1 MIKINNL
8 INLKENTHHGDFILP
23 FSTYLCSFSNTFTF
37 VPIHWHEE
45 MEITFIKKGYGQHKI
60 DLTPFDVEEGDII
73 LVKPFSLHS
82 INQINRND
90 MIWDTMVFNLNM
102 LNSALTD
109 GCLIKYFA
117 PIFNNENELPMIIK
131 KDYPGYDDLF
141 TTLKKIFCCYEKKT
155 YGFELELKSL
165 FFHFFY
171 TIYANKLVKEKK
183 SSSISKEVS
192 SKIKSILQFIHKN
205 YYKDLTIPEIASTC
219 NFSEYHFMRFFKKYI
234 GMTCIEYI
242 NNYRLETASTLLN
255 ESDKSILDISFEV
268 GFNNVSYFNKLFK
281 KKYSITPKEFRKSNG
296 AATKA

>member
-23 FSTYLCSFSNTFTF
+23 FSTYFCSFSNTYTF

-45 MEITFIKKGYGQHKI
+45 MEITLVKKGSGQHKI
-60 DLTPFDVEEGDII
+60 DLTPFDVKEGDII

-82 INQINRND
+82 IEQVNNDD

-117 PIFNNENELPMIIK
+117 PIFNNENELPMIIRI
-131 KDYPGYDDLF
+131 DSPGHDEIYS
-141 TTLKKIFCCYEKKT
+141 TIKKIFRCYTNKT

-165 FFHFFY
+165 LFHLFY
-171 TIYANKLVKEKK
+171 TIYENKLVKEKK

-192 SKIKSILQFIHKN
+192 NKIKSILQFIHEN
-205 YYKDLTIPEIASTC
+205 YNKDLTIPEIASTC

-242 NNYRLETASTLLN
+242 NNFRLETASSLLN
-255 ESDKSILDISFEV
+255 ESDKSIIDISFEV

-281 KKYSITPKEFRKSNG
+281 KKYSITPKEFRKSKVE
-296 AATKA
+296 TR

>member
-1 MIKINNL
+1 MIKINNIL
-8 INLKENTHHGDFILP
+8 NLKENTHHGDFILP
-23 FSTYLCSFSNTFTF
+23 FSTYLCSFSNSNTY

-45 MEITFIKKGYGQHKI
+45 MEITLVTTGSGLHKI
-60 DLTPFDVEEGDII
+60 DLTPFNIEEGDII

-82 INQINRND
+82 IEQIDNKN

-131 KDYPGYDDLF
+131 KNSHGYDEIYD
-141 TTLKKIFCCYEKKT
+141 TVKKIFCCYKNKS
-155 YGFELELKSL
+155 YCFELELKSL
-165 FFHFFY
+165 LFHLFY
-171 TIYANKLVKEKK
+171 NIYSNNLVKAKK
-183 SSSISKEVS
+183 TSSISKETS
-192 SKIKSILQFIHKN
+192 NKIKSILQFIHEN
-205 YYKDLTIPEIASTC
+205 YNKDLTILEIASKC

-242 NNYRLETASTLLN
+242 NNYRLEIASSLLN
-255 ESDKSILDISFEV
+255 KSEKSILDISFEV

-281 KKYSITPKEFRKSNG
+281 KKYSLTPKEFRNTNNNHEEK
-296 AATKA
+296 